1 MASEADGQAIVA
13 QGDTAAKD
21 DWMRSVAGQISFLS
35 TGDRAALR
43 RMELTRSRAADGIVV
58 KLLCRAKIPEHRQT
72 KDFDRWR
79 QIAHVAAILS
89 GTGATKAH
97 DEWQRLGAALHAASY
112 SENRLLR
119 LLSARGEALGDQLR
133 RAARML
139 ARGGKPVNLW
149 LLYHLI
155 GDDPTKAEAARVR
168 IAQEYYAAEARSE
181 KGAASDD

>member
-1 MASEADGQAIVA
+1 MANDADGQVIAA
-13 QGDTAAKD
+13 PAGTAVKE

-58 KLLCRAKIPEHRQT
+58 KLLCRANIPEQRQRE
-72 KDFDRWR
+72 DFDRWR

-139 ARGGKPVNLW
+139 ARKGNPVNLW

-155 GDDPTKAEAARVR
+155 GDDPKQAEAARVR

-181 KGAASDD
+181 KGTSSDD